1 MPADRLPRRDLLRLA
16 GLGILSAGL
25 TACSS
30 SASVATP
37 TTLLP
42 PPASP
47 EPTTEPA
54 IAGPDE
60 ALARLREGNQRFV
73 ADKEGHPNSSP
84 SRRTTVAAGQQ
95 PFATILGCV
104 DSRVPPELIFD
115 RGLGDLFVIRT
126 AGHTLDRAVT
136 GSIEFGAAELKI
148 PLILVLGHERCGAVK
163 ATIDFLGGSGEAPG
177 DIAMLVEA
185 ITPAVEAARARP
197 GDLLDNAVEINVTRT
212 IATLRTSS
220 VLAGLIA
227 QGKAKITGAVYD
239 LDTGAVR
246 FL

>member
-1 MPADRLPRRDLLRLA
+1 MPIDRLPRRDLLRLA

-30 SASVATP
+30 SASMVTP
-37 TTLLP
+37 PTLVP
-42 PPASP
+42 STASP
-47 EPTTEPA
+47 EPVVTDPN
-54 IAGPDE
+54 E
-60 ALARLREGNQRFV
+60 ALSRLREGNQRFV

-163 ATIDFLGGSGEAPG
+163 ATIELLEGSGEAPG

-185 ITPAVEAARARP
+185 ITPAVEAAHARP
-197 GDLLDNAVEINVTRT
+197 GDLLDNAIEINVTRT

-220 VLAGLIA
+220 VLAELIA
-227 QGKAKITGAVYD
+227 QGKAKIAGAVYD